1 MLRKLFGDLLQPRRS
16 GHAALDAPA
25 GRFVIVVM
33 CPSLG
38 RHLEVFQEVI
48 DVVAAGLHDIG
59 YASCVKV
66 NEFVPGENHIVFC
79 PRLLRA
85 EDVDRVPASTILYNF
100 EPLSIPVHDVRR
112 AFLSHYVPRF
122 RVWDYSAANVD
133 YLTALGCRARHVPLG
148 YAATLTRIERA
159 PQQDID
165 VFFYG
170 DVSARRAAV
179 IDGLR
184 DTGLNVVVASDA
196 YGRERDALIA
206 RAKVVLNVHNHD
218 AIKALETPR
227 VFYLLANGKA
237 VVTERKADVEIEA
250 DIASAMAGA
259 PYEGLV
265 DACIDLVRDSGRR
278 AHLEE
283 MALECMKKRDEGR
296 ILAAALDAER

>member
-1 MLRKLFGDLLQPRRS
+1 MLRRIFGDLFQARRTAS
-16 GHAALDAPA
+16 PDAPA
-25 GRFVIVVM
+25 LRFVIVVM
-33 CPSLG
+33 RPTIG

-59 YASCVKV
+59 YGSSLKV

-85 EDVDRVPASTILYNF
+85 EDVDHIPASTILYNF
-100 EPLSIPVHDVRR
+100 EPLSIPVHDARQ
-112 AFLSHYVPRF
+112 AFLTHYAPRF
-122 RVWDYSAANVD
+122 RVWDYSATNVD

-170 DVSARRAAV
+170 EVSARRAAV
-179 IDGLR
+179 LDALK

-196 YGRERDALIA
+196 YGRDRDALIA
-206 RAKVVLNVHNHD
+206 RAKVVLNIHNHD
-218 AIKALETPR
+218 AIRALETPR

-237 VVTERKADVEIEA
+237 VVTERKADVEIEPDLA
-250 DIASAMAGA
+250 FAMAGA

-265 DACIDLVRDSGRR
+265 DACIDLVRDPGRR

-283 MALECMKKRDEGR
+283 KALECMKKRDEGR

>member
-1 MLRKLFGDLLQPRRS
+1 MRPT
-16 GHAALDAPA
+16 
-25 GRFVIVVM
+25 V
-33 CPSLG
+33 G

-59 YASCVKV
+59 YGSSLKV
-66 NEFVPGENHIVFC
+66 NEFVPGEKHIVFC

-85 EDVDRVPASTILYNF
+85 EDVDHVPASTILYNF
-100 EPLSIPVHDVRR
+100 EPLSIPVHDARR
-112 AFLSHYVPRF
+112 AFLTHYAPRF

-148 YAATLTRIERA
+148 YAKTLTRIARA
-159 PQQDID
+159 PLQDID

-170 DVSARRAAV
+170 DLSARRAAV
-179 IDGLR
+179 LEALR
-184 DTGLNVVVASDA
+184 ETGLNVVVASDA
-196 YGRERDALIA
+196 YGRDRDALIA

-237 VVTERKADVEIEA
+237 VVTERKADVEIEG
-250 DIASAMAGA
+250 DLASAMVGA

-265 DACIDLVRDSGRR
+265 AACIDLVRDSGRR
-278 AHLEE
+278 THLEE
-283 MALECMKKRDEGR
+283 KALECMKKRDEGR
-296 ILAAALDAER
+296 ILAAALDAES